1 MGQMAVVHDLK
12 AVGDYYVPRL
22 GFAWC
27 IWAIEVIEAIEAI
40 AAIAGYLIVFVRF
53 CMFDKV

>member
-1 MGQMAVVHDLK
+1 MAVVHDLK
-12 AVGDYYVPRL
+12 AGGDYYVPRL

-40 AAIAGYLIVFVRF
+40 AGYLIF

>member
-1 MGQMAVVHDLK
+1 MAVVHDLK